1 MIRLIWKLFFM
12 LKKIK
17 IVLSTLCLGLL
28 VGCSSTVSWENNI
41 NKDIIL
47 LKNNGFHA
55 YISNSKEDLQEFNE
69 GINKEIKQEGYN
81 FTVKFV
87 NVYSM
92 TETLDLTSGYYITFG
107 ELSTKEE
114 AKNYFTF
121 LNRENRMYKIYISET
136 IVIYTTSIKAT
147 ELLNYKFK

>member
-1 MIRLIWKLFFM
+1 M

-28 VGCSSTVSWENNI
+28 VGCSSTVSQENNI

-47 LKNNGFHA
+47 LKNNGFHT

-92 TETLDLTSGYYITFG
+92 TETPDLTSGY
-107 ELSTKEE
+107 
-114 AKNYFTF
+114 
-121 LNRENRMYKIYISET
+121 
-136 IVIYTTSIKAT
+136 
-147 ELLNYKFK
+147 

>member
-1 MIRLIWKLFFM
+1 M
-12 LKKIK
+12 
-17 IVLSTLCLGLL
+17 CLGLL

-47 LKNNGFHA
+47 LKNNGFHT

-92 TETLDLTSGYYITFG
+92 TETPDLTSGYYITFE

-114 AKNYFTF
+114 TKNYFTF
-121 LNRENRMYKIYISET
+121 LNRENRMYKIYISGT
-136 IVIYTTSIKAT
+136 IVIYTTSVKAT

>member
-1 MIRLIWKLFFM
+1 MIRLIWRLFFI

-69 GINKEIKQEGYN
+69 GINKEGYN

-92 TETLDLTSGYYITFG
+92 TETPDLTSGYYITFG

-136 IVIYTTSIKAT
+136 IVIYTTSVKAT

>member
-1 MIRLIWKLFFM
+1 M

-17 IVLSTLCLGLL
+17 IVISTLCLGLL

-47 LKNNGFHA
+47 LKNNGFHT

-92 TETLDLTSGYYITFG
+92 TETPDLTSV
-107 ELSTKEE
+107 
-114 AKNYFTF
+114 
-121 LNRENRMYKIYISET
+121 T
-136 IVIYTTSIKAT
+136 I
-147 ELLNYKFK
+147 LPLRN

>member
-1 MIRLIWKLFFM
+1 MIRFIWKLLFM

-47 LKNNGFHA
+47 LKNNGFHTN
-55 YISNSKEDLQEFNE
+55 ISNSKEDLQEFNE
-69 GINKEIKQEGYN
+69 SINKEIKQEGYN

-92 TETLDLTSGYYITFG
+92 TETPDLTSGYYITFE
-107 ELSTKEE
+107 ELGTKEE

-121 LNRENRMYKIYISET
+121 LNRENRMYKIYISGT
-136 IVIYTTSIKAT
+136 IVIYTTSLKVP
-147 ELLNYKFK
+147 LLLQM